1 MTGQEAPDERRSVLG
16 SPTRY
21 AATLVL
27 ALIATAPAFTNALD
41 DRLSLVAAL
50 VRFLIAFGVLWAL
63 GAVFSLVVRV
73 PGSAGA
79 DR

>member
-1 MTGQEAPDERRSVLG
+1 MTGHEQPAERRSVLG
-16 SPTRY
+16 TPTRF

-27 ALIATAPAFTNALD
+27 ALVATAPAFTNALD
-41 DRLSLVAAL
+41 DRLSLVGAL
-50 VRFLIAFGVLWAL
+50 TRFLIAFGVLWAL
-63 GAVFSLVVRV
+63 GAVFSLVARV